1 MEILLELNIVSA
13 IFRVILAI
21 ICGGI
26 IGAERAMRG
35 RAAGIRTHMI
45 LCVGAAIT
53 VMAGLYAVN
62 DLGMNADPLRVGAQV
77 VSGIGFLGVGTI
89 LIRGRGEVTG
99 LTTAAGLWTV
109 AAIGIV
115 IGIGYYFLAIFVTA
129 ILICAILILKRFEY
143 RIMSRRRDF
152 ELYLELDS
160 VESVNGVIDS
170 VNESFEIKEVD
181 ITPPRS
187 AANGNVG
194 MEIVISTKPGTG
206 SEDVKKA
213 LKGFEHVIIVLESI

>member
-1 MEILLELNIVSA
+1 MEILTDLNMVSA
-13 IFRVILAI
+13 VFRVILAI
-21 ICGGI
+21 VCGGI

-62 DLGMNADPLRVGAQV
+62 DLNMDADPLRVGAQV

-129 ILICAILILKRFEY
+129 ILICAILILKKFEY

-170 VNESFEIKEVD
+170 VKEAFDIKEVD

-194 MEIVISTKPGTG
+194 MEIVISTKEGT
-206 SEDVKKA
+206 KA
-213 LKGFEHVIIVLESI
+213 DDLKRSLKEFEHVIIVLESI

>member
-1 MEILLELNIVSA
+1 MEILTDLNMVSA
-13 IFRVILAI
+13 VFRVILAI
-21 ICGGI
+21 VCGGI

-62 DLGMNADPLRVGAQV
+62 DLNMDADPLRVGAQV

-129 ILICAILILKRFEY
+129 ILICAILILKKFEY

-170 VNESFEIKEVD
+170 VKEAFDIKEVD

-194 MEIVISTKPGTG
+194 MEIVISTKEGT
-206 SEDVKKA
+206 KA
-213 LKGFEHVIIVLESI
+213 DDLKRTLKEFEHVIIVLESI